1 MAMTPLQRKA
11 AFKAAVTM
19 NQTTLDAAATDACG
33 VTWFHLSE
41 GLANR
46 RALSAEVQAK
56 FAAYIGRSVRS
67 VFGPAAADAA

>member
-1 MAMTPLQRKA
+1 MAMTPLERKA
-11 AFKAAVTM
+11 AFKAAVTLA
-19 NQTTLDAAATDACG
+19 QTTLDAAASDVCG

-56 FAAYIGRSVRS
+56 FAAYIGRSVRT
-67 VFGPAAADAA
+67 VFGPSAVAAA